1 MAYVP
6 LVIHGSNQVSSATA
20 ISYLRLELTS
30 NSIGNAKV
38 AGMATDLD
46 LDSGRY
52 SITLVVFFVGYVV
65 FEVPYK

>member
-1 MAYVP
+1 M
-6 LVIHGSNQVSSATA
+6 
-20 ISYLRLELTS
+20 SYLKLELTS
-30 NSIGNAKV
+30 HSIGNAKV
-38 AGMATDLD
+38 AGMATHLD

>member
-1 MAYVP
+1 MA
-6 LVIHGSNQVSSATA
+6 Q
-20 ISYLRLELTS
+20 
-30 NSIGNAKV
+30 
-38 AGMATDLD
+38 DLN

>member
-1 MAYVP
+1 M
-6 LVIHGSNQVSSATA
+6 
-20 ISYLRLELTS
+20 SYLKLELTS
-30 NSIGNAKV
+30 HSIGNAKV